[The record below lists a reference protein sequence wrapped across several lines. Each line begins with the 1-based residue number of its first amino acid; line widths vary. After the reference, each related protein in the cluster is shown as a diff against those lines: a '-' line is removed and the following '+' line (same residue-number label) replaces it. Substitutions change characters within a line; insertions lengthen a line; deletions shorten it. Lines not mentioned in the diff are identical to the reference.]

1 VKIFNTCPTADH
13 QSNPNSSGQDPAS
26 TLAREHRKTIK
37 RDRRLKQRLV
47 RKQASQQNPDES
59 SSENKMAV
67 LTAAPPTPKTLNEL
81 NTAAEMQIRADME
94 RASQQPSS
102 QDESAS
108 PAAAAAEPLQARAKP
123 SRRHLRYRQRRKA
136 WRQKHREQNDAVLQE
151 AAAIKLPVD

>member
-1 VKIFNTCPTADH
+1 VKIFIPVKPLTT
-13 QSNPNSSGQDPAS
+13 SKPNRSGQDPAS

-37 RDRRLKQRLV
+37 RERKLEKRLI
-47 RKQASQQNPDES
+47 RKQASQQNPDDS

-102 QDESAS
+102 QDESA
-108 PAAAAAEPLQARAKP
+108 PPAAAEPLQAGAKP

-136 WRQKHREQNDAVLQE
+136 WRQKYRERNDAVLQD